1 MFALRTA
8 EQNPASDAP
17 MAVFAMHPE
26 QETPVSV
33 IVVTPGAD
41 GKEAEVTD
49 LLRPDSS
56 YKAPYHP

>member
-1 MFALRTA
+1 
-8 EQNPASDAP
+8 